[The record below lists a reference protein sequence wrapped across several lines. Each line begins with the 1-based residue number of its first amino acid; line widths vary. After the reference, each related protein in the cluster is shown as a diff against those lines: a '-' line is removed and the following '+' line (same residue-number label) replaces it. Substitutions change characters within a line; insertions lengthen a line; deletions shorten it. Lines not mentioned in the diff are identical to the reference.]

1 MIISCFA
8 QIAAGAGITVKEGGR
23 TGSQSVKGEVFGE
36 FNFNLE
42 ENTGISPT
50 AGGGGLG
57 RLRSSPPSPGPQVQ
71 RSEAESL
78 VIDSSTC
85 HCK

>member
-8 QIAAGAGITVKEGGR
+8 QIAAGAGITVKEVGR

-42 ENTGISPT
+42 ENT
-50 AGGGGLG
+50 
-57 RLRSSPPSPGPQVQ
+57 
-71 RSEAESL
+71 
-78 VIDSSTC
+78 
-85 HCK
+85 K